1 MKSQS
6 GSLTISIALSQ
17 LKGSVFYLLFAIW
30 TIPISYSAG
39 TPDGPPGNSE
49 SSRGFG
55 RRKLFL
61 FQFSLKGGG
70 VRDPCQQSTAILYFL
85 STSGT
90 RAAIPTPKTFFDYS
104 HPASRMGSQF
114 SLVQKGADY
123 FYFVLWPPVGHDHHT
138 PKDPWTTSIR
148 FRCGDGVA
156 PEGVHNNFGH
166 INYFYFFS
174 TPRWALGHFL

>member
-1 MKSQS
+1 MPAIY
-6 GSLTISIALSQ
+6 GYSLFPFDLGREGRHTYT
-17 LKGSVFYLLFAIW
+17 K
-30 TIPISYSAG
+30 
-39 TPDGPPGNSE
+39 NS
-49 SSRGFG
+49 
-55 RRKLFL
+55 
-61 FQFSLKGGG
+61 
-70 VRDPCQQSTAILYFL
+70 
-85 STSGT
+85 
-90 RAAIPTPKTFFDYS
+90 FDYS

-166 INYFYFFS
+166 INYFYFFP
-174 TPRWALGHFL
+174 TPW